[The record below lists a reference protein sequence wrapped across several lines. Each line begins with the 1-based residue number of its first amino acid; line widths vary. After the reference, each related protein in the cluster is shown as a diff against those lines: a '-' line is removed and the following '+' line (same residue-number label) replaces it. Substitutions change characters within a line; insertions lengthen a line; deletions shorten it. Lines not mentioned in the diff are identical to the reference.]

1 MVLTSLVILNRLGDN
16 LQHAA
21 TEGLNDSADKNVDAK
36 NYDGTFRRLSAA
48 FEAME
53 AAEKEAMSSS
63 DEDEERRAKERSIER
78 SNLQLEDE
86 ENDQIELGEEGKKNN
101 NTWLI

>member
-21 TEGLNDSADKNVDAK
+21 AEGLNDSADKNVDAK

-86 ENDQIELGEEGKKNN
+86 DNDQIELGEEGKEK
-101 NTWLI
+101 

>member
-1 MVLTSLVILNRLGDN
+1 VHDVIYESYLIFDRLGDN
-16 LQHAA
+16 LHNV
-21 TEGLNDSADKNVDAK
+21 EEPNDSGNKNVDGK
-36 NYDGTFRRLSAA
+36 TYDGTFRRLSAA

-86 ENDQIELGEEGKKNN
+86 DNDQIELGEEGKSDHPKMA
-101 NTWLI
+101 